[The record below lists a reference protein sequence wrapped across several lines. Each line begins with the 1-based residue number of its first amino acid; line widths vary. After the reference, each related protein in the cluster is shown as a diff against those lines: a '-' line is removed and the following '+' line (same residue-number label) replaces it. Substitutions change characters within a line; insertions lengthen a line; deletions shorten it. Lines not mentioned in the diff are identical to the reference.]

1 MEYFGGL
8 QMAQQVKNLPAMQ
21 ETQETGVQFMN
32 HEDLLEKEN
41 GNPFH
46 YSCLGSPMDR
56 RAWWATVHGVEKSQ
70 TQLSTWHI
78 FIVVEILLV

>member
-1 MEYFGGL
+1 MECFGGL
-8 QMAQQVKNLPAMQ
+8 QMAQWVKNLPAVQ

-32 HEDLLEKEN
+32 HEELLEKGN
-41 GNPFH
+41 GNPFQ
-46 YSCLGSPMDR
+46 YSCLGNPMDR

-70 TQLSTWHI
+70 TQLSMWHI